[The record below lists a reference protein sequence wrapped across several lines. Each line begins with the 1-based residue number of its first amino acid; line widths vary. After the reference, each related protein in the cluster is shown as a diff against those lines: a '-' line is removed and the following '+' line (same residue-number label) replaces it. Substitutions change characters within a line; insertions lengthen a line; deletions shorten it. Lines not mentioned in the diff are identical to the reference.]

1 MEYNP
6 NTKTMESSKK
16 NLGVT
21 EEIIWNKL
29 VQINKQFHDLE
40 KEGNE
45 HIDSSDVELGM
56 SEMIMEKTSDTTSLE
71 LIGDEM
77 IWELRDILK
86 YISHTGVDE
95 IPTLKKFNKIFDNLT
110 EKEWNFYI
118 DCILNY

>member
-1 MEYNP
+1 MEN
-6 NTKTMESSKK
+6 NKNTMEM
-16 NLGVT
+16 V
-21 EEIIWNKL
+21 WNKL

-56 SEMIMEKTSDTTSLE
+56 SEMIMEKASIE

-95 IPTLKKFNKIFDNLT
+95 KPTLKKFNKIFDNLT

>member
-1 MEYNP
+1 MEN
-6 NTKTMESSKK
+6 NKNTMEM
-16 NLGVT
+16 V
-21 EEIIWNKL
+21 WNKL
-29 VQINKQFHDLE
+29 VEINKEFHDLLE

-95 IPTLKKFNKIFDNLT
+95 KPTLKKFNKIFDNLT